1 MLNKPGN
8 TSQKPYNAPDFWSLL
23 REFWTDKRVDSWRNK
38 IFPNPRHPDTRIDA
52 CFNLICLSRNAH
64 EQWNQ
69 RLFALKPLDLSDDK
83 KKLTVQF
90 FWQRQYDHQRK
101 DCVDLLNEPLSSE
114 GADLVKEGYW
124 LTCVQDD
131 GSFRNIQ
138 QGQIFTLTTDDPEN
152 QPLPSWE
159 LIEMQWFLQRIT
171 AMGGAAG
178 TPNVDLN
185 NDDDMSSGS
194 VPNPVDNDSGLGS
207 FYEREHVYKWIQ
219 PPPPPQ
225 GSVSNMANLAIMV

>member
-23 REFWTDKRVDSWRNK
+23 REFWTDKRVDRGRNK

-101 DCVDLLNEPLSSE
+101 DCVDLL
-114 GADLVKEGYW
+114 KE
-124 LTCVQDD
+124 
-131 GSFRNIQ
+131 
-138 QGQIFTLTTDDPEN
+138 
-152 QPLPSWE
+152 
-159 LIEMQWFLQRIT
+159 
-171 AMGGAAG
+171 
-178 TPNVDLN
+178 
-185 NDDDMSSGS
+185 
-194 VPNPVDNDSGLGS
+194 
-207 FYEREHVYKWIQ
+207 
-219 PPPPPQ
+219 
-225 GSVSNMANLAIMV
+225 